1 MDIVF
6 RASAMFAI
14 VYALL
19 RLLGKRELA
28 EMTPF
33 EMVLL
38 VVVGDL
44 IQQGVTHNDF
54 SITGA
59 TLAISTFAF
68 WTLVLNW
75 LAFRS
80 RRAEALI
87 DGEPSVLVRDGE
99 AMPGAFTRNRLT
111 LPEVESEMRLAGI
124 ARMADVAWAIL
135 ETNGKISF
143 IPRSEAGA
151 SAA

>member
-143 IPRSEAGA
+143 IPRSEAGS

>member
-6 RASAMFAI
+6 RASVMFAI

-68 WTLVLNW
+68 WALVLNG

-80 RRAEALI
+80 RKAEALI
-87 DGEPSVLVRDGE
+87 DGEPSVLVRDGTV
-99 AMPGAFTRNRLT
+99 MPGAFTRNRLT

-143 IPRSEAGA
+143 IPRNGAGA
-151 SAA
+151 G